1 MPDAPDPDSS
11 SDSSSS
17 ESDRTP
23 YVQQWQALCEVL
35 GTSDPNEVLARVQ
48 TLKRRLERSD
58 AADADREE
66 ESLVTISEVEDVFR
80 DMNEKIEKLRQRN
93 ADLARKL
100 EERDGE
106 GQPQKAE
113 QLLEVLDAATM
124 EEAEQRVRQLSE
136 RLEALYREK
145 ETLAQAGLPDAEDAL
160 EEIDRLRR
168 EREALRRERDELQSE
183 RDELAEKLEAAS
195 DQTEDASSGAPTGLP
210 PEAADVLGI
219 RSVEEAYELEALI
232 DDLSER
238 LERLRHEHEE
248 LEAAGLSVETALTM
262 IENMEAQLASLYHSD
277 AEERRSPSGGPPAD
291 TAPAALDD
299 ALRHRI
305 EALTDTS
312 PEAADDL
319 TDLMRPLVDRL
330 ETLSDTHEALVEAD
344 LDGEKAVAIIES
356 MEAQLNDLYRRI
368 DEQGTAADRLDA
380 IEEVLGI
387 STRREAEELSE
398 LAQQME
404 QQLTS
409 LYGEKEKLRELG
421 LSSIEDAVDM
431 IESMEAQLDDLY
443 EDKEAL
449 RDVELEDTE
458 EQSTFQQLEALY
470 AERQR
475 LQETLG
481 VSSADDVI
489 EMVETLT
496 SQLEDLY
503 TGRDAAVDPKER
515 HDAQLWAPDTGNAPE
530 AAEPDSEED
539 ASPLTIRSL
548 EHQLE
553 ALYREKETLL
563 QEGLA
568 DAEEAVTRLRTQR
581 RHIDRLQRENADYEQ
596 RFDRL
601 ASALGTEQV
610 ARIVELVRALESET
624 DVTIEE
630 VRPASP
636 DAAPESP
643 APESPVPD
651 ARLEATSPVV
661 DDRTLARL
669 DDMSDGE
676 LNALDVG
683 ALGLRD
689 DGTVTT
695 LNDTALRLPPLRTA
709 DAPDDVLGH
718 HFFRDL
724 APSTNNALFAGRFHT
739 SGRRGTLDARFP
751 YTFAR
756 ADAAPESFAVHLY
769 RAPESDTTWL
779 LVRPL

>member
-1 MPDAPDPDSS
+1 MPDASDPDSS

-17 ESDRTP
+17 ERDRPP

-48 TLKRRLERSD
+48 TLKRQMERPD
-58 AADADREE
+58 APDAEDADREGE
-66 ESLVTISEVEDVFR
+66 GLVTISEVEGVFR
-80 DMNEKIEKLRQRN
+80 EMNEKIEKLRQRN
-93 ADLARKL
+93 ADLAQKL

-106 GQPQKAE
+106 GQPQKIE
-113 QLLEVLDAATM
+113 QLLEALDATTM

-145 ETLAQAGLPDAEDAL
+145 ETLAQAGLPEAEDAL

-168 EREALRRERDELQSE
+168 EREALRRERDDLQAE

-195 DQTEDASSGAPTGLP
+195 DQPEDASSGASEGLP
-210 PEAADVLGI
+210 AEAADVLGI

-232 DDLSER
+232 EDLSER
-238 LERLRHEHEE
+238 LDRLRHEHEE

-262 IENMEAQLASLYHSD
+262 IENMEAQLAALYHSD
-277 AEERRSPSGGPPAD
+277 AEEGRSRSGRPPAG
-291 TAPAALDD
+291 TALAALDD
-299 ALRHRI
+299 ALRRRI

-368 DEQGTAADRLDA
+368 DEQGPAADRLDA

-404 QQLTS
+404 RQLTS
-409 LYGEKEKLRELG
+409 LYEEKEMLRELG

-449 RDVELEDTE
+449 RDVELGSTE

-475 LQETLG
+475 LQEALG

-503 TGRDAAVDPKER
+503 TGRDAAVDPEER
-515 HDAQLWAPDTGNAPE
+515 HDAQLWAPDTGTVPNEPASDPE
-530 AAEPDSEED
+530 ETE
-539 ASPLTIRSL
+539 SPLTIRSL

-563 QEGLA
+563 REGLA

-610 ARIVELVRALESET
+610 ARIVELVRALESKA

-630 VRPASP
+630 VRPAPP
-636 DAAPESP
+636 DPAPESP
-643 APESPVPD
+643 APD

-683 ALGLRD
+683 AVGLRD
-689 DGTVTT
+689 DGTVAT
-695 LNDTALRLPPLRTA
+695 LNAPALRLPPLRA
-709 DAPDDVLGH
+709 ISDPDDVLGQ

-724 APSTNNALFAGRFHT
+724 APSTNNALFAGRVRAG
-739 SGRRGTLDARFP
+739 GRRGELDARFP

-756 ADAAPESFAVHLY
+756 TDAAPESFAVHLY

-779 LVRPL
+779 LFRPL